1 MLTIIQV
8 KILCKKVAIDIN
20 TIKNLKLHIYVYY
33 IYNIHFK
40 AIYDIYIICKEFK
53 AIYMIL
59 KLYMCVCIMYTCIYI
74 VLYII
79 YIYTICL
86 SCIAVSFMELMTEE
100 VSGHK
105 SAIHREFRDMYTML
119 NIYMKP
125 ITKYVV

>member
-1 MLTIIQV
+1 
-8 KILCKKVAIDIN
+8 
-20 TIKNLKLHIYVYY
+20 
-33 IYNIHFK
+33 
-40 AIYDIYIICKEFK
+40 
-53 AIYMIL
+53 MIL
-59 KLYMCVCIMYTCIYI
+59 KLYMCVYIMYTCIYI